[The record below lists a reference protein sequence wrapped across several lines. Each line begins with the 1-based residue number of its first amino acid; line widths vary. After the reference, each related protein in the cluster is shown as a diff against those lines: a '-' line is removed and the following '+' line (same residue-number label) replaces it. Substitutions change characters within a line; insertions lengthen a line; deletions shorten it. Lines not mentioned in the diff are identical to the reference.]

1 MWFIFDNLRAVMI
14 AGAVTLMLLTAMTR
28 ARELGTEQL
37 SVYSAKS
44 HSLDLA
50 EWLED
55 DIATL
60 GSNFDSTTVRF
71 LLPTIEDGLTSDF
84 TFHRDT
90 MGAAPDFDKIR
101 IETRYQT
108 IETEMAVLDDTT
120 IQMYQVVR
128 STRVQQG
135 TGWSAW
141 TEDGRSSPRLSYF
154 MISLLDFLGAP
165 VATETQ
171 TVFLK
176 MDFSIVPPFPQGRQY
191 LKQLS
196 WGTTIRL
203 RPY

>member
-1 MWFIFDNLRAVMI
+1 MWFIFDNLRAMMI
-14 AGAVTLMLLTAMTR
+14 AGAVLLMLLTAMTR
-28 ARELGTEQL
+28 SREMGVEQL

-71 LLPTIEDGLTSDF
+71 LLPTLADGNTTLF

-90 MGAAPDFDKIR
+90 LGAAPDFDKVR
-101 IETRYQT
+101 IETRYQLIKT
-108 IETEMAVLDDTT
+108 DMAELRDTT
-120 IQMYQVVR
+120 VQMYQIVR
-128 STRVQQG
+128 AVRAQQG
-135 TGWSAW
+135 AGWTSW
-141 TEDGRSSPRLSYF
+141 TEDGRSSPRISYF
-154 MISLLDFLGAP
+154 MVALLDALGGA
-165 VATETQ
+165 VTTESET
-171 TVFLK
+171 TFLK
-176 MDFSIVPPFPQGRQY
+176 MDFSIIPPFPQGRQY
-191 LKQLS
+191 LNQLS